1 METSSIRREHLRLVA
16 VLGTLTAFAP
26 LSIDMYLPAFPR
38 IAAHF
43 HASDGAVQATLAAFL
58 IGMAL
63 GQSVLGPLSDRT
75 GRLPPLV
82 FGIGIFVLASVF
94 AALAP
99 NIESLIVAR
108 FLQALGGCTGI
119 VTSRAMV
126 RDLFN
131 ERESAQVYSLLML
144 VMGVAPILA
153 PLLGSFLI
161 IRFDWP
167 VIFWLLAGFGTLC
180 LALVTFGLGETLPR
194 EKRHAGGVAHVLRA
208 YVSLM
213 GDRAFIAFTL
223 ANACISASMFAYIT
237 GSPFVFIEIHGFTP
251 SQFAMTFGS
260 IAATFILMA
269 QVNAYLLR
277 TLSGR
282 LILKIAMMVHLCAAL
297 ALVAVVSFLPAH
309 ALPLMALLFLLV
321 PTLGFI
327 GSNAIAAAMSRAGA
341 NVGAAA
347 ALTGVIQF
355 AMAGASGATVGAL
368 NNGTAMPMALVIAGL
383 SIIASLV
390 RLAAR

>member
-1 METSSIRREHLRLVA
+1 MAPSGIRREHLRLVI
-16 VLGTLTAFAP
+16 VLGTLSAFAP
-26 LSIDMYLPAFPR
+26 LSIDMYLPAFPS

-58 IGMAL
+58 IGLAL

-75 GRLPPLV
+75 GRLPPLLM
-82 FGIGIFVLASVF
+82 GIGTFVLASVF

-99 NIESLIVAR
+99 NIESLMAAR
-108 FLQALGGCTGI
+108 FMQALGGCTGI

-126 RDLFN
+126 RDLFE

-161 IRFDWP
+161 VRFNWS
-167 VIFWLLAGFGTLC
+167 VIFWLLAGFGVIC
-180 LALVTFGLGETLPR
+180 LTMATFALGETLPP
-194 EKRHAGGVAHVLRA
+194 EKRHKGGIAHVLRA
-208 YVSLM
+208 YVALM
-213 GDRAFIAFTL
+213 GDRSFVAFTM

-237 GSPFVFIEIHGFTP
+237 GAPFVFIELHGFTP
-251 SQFAMTFGS
+251 PQFALTFGT
-260 IAATFILMA
+260 IAGTFIFMA

-277 TLSGR
+277 SFNGR
-282 LILKIAMMVHLCAAL
+282 TILKIAMTVHLCAAL
-297 ALVAVVSFLPAH
+297 ALLAVIRFFPAH
-309 ALPLMALLFLLV
+309 VVPLMVVLYVLV
-321 PTLGFI
+321 PMLGFI

-355 AMAGASGATVGAL
+355 ALAAASGATVSAL
-368 NNGTAMPMALVIAGL
+368 YNGSAMPMALVIAGL
-383 SIIASLV
+383 SVAATLV
-390 RLAAR
+390 RLTAR